1 MRNHNDCI
9 ISDHIRMPNSHSM
22 LAQITI
28 NVIDYHNFCRMAEQ
42 TFDTNII
49 GHDEPKDG
57 RMTVFVACSST
68 ATVDRLMYAWH

>member
-1 MRNHNDCI
+1 MQNHSI

-28 NVIDYHNFCRMAEQ
+28 NVIDFHNFCLMAER

-49 GHDEPKDG
+49 GHDEPENG
-57 RMTVFVACSST
+57 RVTVYVACSSDE
-68 ATVDRLMYAWH
+68 TVDRLTYAWR